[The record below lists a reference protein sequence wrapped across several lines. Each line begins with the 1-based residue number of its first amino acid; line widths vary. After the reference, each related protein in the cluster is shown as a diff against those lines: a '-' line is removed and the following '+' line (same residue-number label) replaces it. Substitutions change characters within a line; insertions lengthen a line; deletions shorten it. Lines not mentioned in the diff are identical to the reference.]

1 MSTQRQAYQVM
12 SEEQDE
18 ENVLLSKLGMLGE
31 ICLKRNWKISK
42 GIMCY
47 PFLYLL
53 DLWIGE
59 ELDPR
64 QLLET
69 ALLNYSKAIEEDFNK
84 FLENLKLPLDELKLR
99 NVVGLEK
106 RNISLG
112 VRKHLT
118 MFQSIFPK
126 F

>member
-1 MSTQRQAYQVM
+1 M
-12 SEEQDE
+12 
-18 ENVLLSKLGMLGE
+18 LLGKLDTLGE

-53 DLWIGE
+53 NLWIGD

-69 ALLNYSKAIEEDFNK
+69 ALLNYSKGIEEEFIK

-99 NVVGLEK
+99 NVVGFEK

-126 F
+126 FERA

>member
-1 MSTQRQAYQVM
+1 MQRQAYQVM

-99 NVVGLEK
+99 NVVGFEK